1 LVDFLPRPSQILAGA
16 QSQFDGFSG
25 AALRVDIGLS
35 APCRVH
41 ASRPPLLSGEAYQCL
56 CNATHGRTLRGRKAR
71 STIAKK
77 AKAAAPPMNAPTA
90 QAVRMSGVI
99 PASISETQ

>member
-16 QSQFDGFSG
+16 LPQFDGFSG
-25 AALRVDIGLS
+25 AALRVIIGLS
-35 APCRVH
+35 APCCVLP
-41 ASRPPLLSGEAYQCL
+41 SRTPLLSGEAYQCL
-56 CNATHGRTLRGRKAR
+56 RNATHGRTLRGRKAR

-77 AKAAAPPMNAPTA
+77 AKALAPPINAPMA
-90 QAVRMSGVI
+90 QAVRISGVI